1 MKGVGYQL
9 HNHGGDDDV
18 QHEDDNMDWQ
28 DSFYD
33 EDINPHGKS
42 SFRIMDMKNANF
54 YWLEKII

>member
-18 QHEDDNMDWQ
+18 QHEDDNMDGQ